1 MCICGFKLSI
11 STKEGHEKTQNLTTW
26 YDFIVQQEHLFLRN
40 IYSQDDLLKME
51 RLKTVEDYYRNFE
64 YFLEVAVLLE
74 KCFSRLTNLTVLED
88 QETLK
93 RFSNEDLTEDNDF
106 SEVYDAIDDFKI
118 VEKYGNYGRKKKQ
131 SYQQNNWICLFS
143 HQGF

>member
-1 MCICGFKLSI
+1 
-11 STKEGHEKTQNLTTW
+11 
-26 YDFIVQQEHLFLRN
+26 
-40 IYSQDDLLKME
+40 ME

-64 YFLEVAVLLE
+64 YFLEVVVLLE

-88 QETLK
+88 QETLE
-93 RFSNEDLTEDNDF
+93 RFFNEDLAEDNDF

-118 VEKYGNYGRKKKQ
+118 VEKNGNYGIKKTQ

>member
-26 YDFIVQQEHLFLRN
+26 YDFTVQQEHLFLRN

-51 RLKTVEDYYRNFE
+51 RLKTLKDYYRNFE
-64 YFLEVAVLLE
+64 NFLEVVVLLD
-74 KCFSRLTNLTVLED
+74 KFFSQLTNLTVLED

-93 RFSNEDLTEDNDF
+93 IFFCEDLAKYNDF
-106 SEVYDAIDDFKI
+106 CEVYTLLMILK
-118 VEKYGNYGRKKKQ
+118 
-131 SYQQNNWICLFS
+131 
-143 HQGF
+143 